1 MSLADLKK
9 VLKEKKL
16 VFGNNETLRN
26 LKNGKT
32 LKVFLAKNC
41 TAKMKEDILYYAK
54 LANAEVVQ
62 LDEPNDELALICKK
76 NYPVTVV
83 SY

>member
-1 MSLADLKK
+1 MSLQDLKK
-9 VLKEKKL
+9 AFKEQKL
-16 VFGNNETLRN
+16 VYGNNETLKN
-26 LKNGKT
+26 LKNGKV

-54 LANAEVVQ
+54 LSNAEVIQ
-62 LDEPNDELALICKK
+62 LEEPNDEIALICKK
-76 NYPVTVV
+76 NYPITVV